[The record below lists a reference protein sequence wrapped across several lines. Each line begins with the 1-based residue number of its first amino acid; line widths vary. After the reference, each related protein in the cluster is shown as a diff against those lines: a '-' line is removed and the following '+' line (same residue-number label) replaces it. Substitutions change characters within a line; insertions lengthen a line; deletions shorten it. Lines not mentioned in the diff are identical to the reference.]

1 MPTRGILEAV
11 TGEAFRWPEAD
22 AASMGYGKHMGK
34 IYVLAD
40 EGIER
45 LLRTAL
51 VGRIACC
58 ATEFDGQAR
67 PYVVPLA
74 YGYDGEAVYAF
85 SGPGRK
91 IEIMRAQPLVS
102 FEVDEAFAE
111 DRWSSVIADGEFEE
125 LTAEADRR
133 HAHAVL
139 FGEES
144 DVPGFR
150 PEQVVYRIRLTR
162 KTGRFELPDG
172 EEPAPGMTPPATA
185 VAVRGA

>member
-1 MPTRGILEAV
+1 
-11 TGEAFRWPEAD
+11 
-22 AASMGYGKHMGK
+22 MGK
-34 IYVLAD
+34 IYILGD
-40 EGIER
+40 EAIER

-74 YGYDGEAVYAF
+74 YGYDGDYVYAF

-102 FEVDEAFAE
+102 FEVDEAIAE

-125 LTAEADRR
+125 LTDETGRR
-133 HAHAVL
+133 HAHGVL
-139 FGEES
+139 FGENS
-144 DVPGFR
+144 AVPEFR
-150 PEQVVYRIRLTR
+150 PDQIVYQIRLTR

-172 EEPAPGMTPPATA
+172 EEPLPGTRLPFQQ
-185 VAVRGA
+185 